1 MSENQAADNNQPRFD
16 IRTLYVKDVSFESPQ
31 SPSVFVRQEFNPEI
45 DVQMNVTRGL
55 FSKDDGIFE
64 VVLKVTVT
72 AKEDDKPVFLCEVD
86 QAGVFNIVNVSDEEL
101 DRALE
106 IGCPN
111 ILLPFARQAVCDLVV
126 KGGFPQLLVT
136 PVNFEAVY
144 DQRRAQQAAQAS

>member
-1 MSENQAADNNQPRFD
+1 MSENDNQPRFD
-16 IRTLYVKDVSFESPQ
+16 IRTLYIKDVSFESPQ
-31 SPSVFVRQEFNPEI
+31 SPGVFIQAEFNPEI
-45 DVQMNVTRGL
+45 DVQMNVNRGL

-64 VVLKVTVT
+64 VILKVIVT
-72 AKEDDKPVFLCEVD
+72 AKADDKTVFLCEVE
-86 QAGVFNIVNVSDEEL
+86 QAGIFHIVNVGDDEL

-136 PVNFEAVY
+136 PINFEAVY
-144 DQRRAQQAAQAS
+144 EQRKAQAAAEAS